1 MAPLGDCQAISMGRF
16 IDSLLS
22 TSINSICASKDD
34 ARMVSPVEQYVDH
47 SPPRS
52 RSDKGI
58 LDISG
63 DEVTPATASRSYRH
77 SQSLPAN
84 LNSSFR
90 NRKPSGLSIS
100 AHDLT
105 SVDLAKSPPAPI
117 YCARNV
123 EMRRKS
129 LAEKTFFRPVSED
142 DESEFTIGQ

>member
-16 IDSLLS
+16 IDTLLS
-22 TSINSICASKDD
+22 TSINSMCASKDD
-34 ARMVSPVEQYVDH
+34 ARMVSPVEQYVEG

-58 LDISG
+58 LDIS
-63 DEVTPATASRSYRH
+63 DEMETPTRANRSYQH
-77 SQSLPAN
+77 SQSLPDM
-84 LNSSFR
+84 NSSFR

-100 AHDLT
+100 ANDLNT
-105 SVDLAKSPPAPI
+105 MDVTKAQPAPI

-129 LAEKTFFRPVSED
+129 LSERHFFRPVSED
-142 DESEFTIGQ
+142 DGSAISFGQ

>member
-1 MAPLGDCQAISMGRF
+1 MGRF
-16 IDSLLS
+16 IDTLLS
-22 TSINSICASKDD
+22 TSINSMCASKDD
-34 ARMVSPVEQYVDH
+34 ARMVSPVEQYVVNH

-58 LDISG
+58 LDVSG
-63 DEVTPATASRSYRH
+63 EMPTPTAGNRSKNFYRH

-105 SVDLAKSPPAPI
+105 AVDLTNPQACPAPI

-129 LAEKTFFRPVSED
+129 LNERHFFRPVSED
-142 DESEFTIGQ
+142 DESDLTLGQ